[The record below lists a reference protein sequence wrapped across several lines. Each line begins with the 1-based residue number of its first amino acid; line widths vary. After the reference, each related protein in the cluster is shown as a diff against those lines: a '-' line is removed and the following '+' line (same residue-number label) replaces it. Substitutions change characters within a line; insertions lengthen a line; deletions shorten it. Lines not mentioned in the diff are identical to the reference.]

1 MEPEKTEFRIE
12 GLNID
17 GQWTM
22 LDKPMPP
29 DVDHQAHRDEVIAT
43 LRRFGI
49 RRYSVVRVM
58 KYVTTAEQAGEK
70 VHV

>member
-1 MEPEKTEFRIE
+1 MEPEKIEFRIE

-22 LDKPMPP
+22 LDKVPP
-29 DVDHQAHRDEVIAT
+29 EGDHFVAAAEVVAT